1 MAHAP
6 GSSSSSPAGFDFAAF
21 RSVRFGSGLACPRCQ
36 GRRVHRWGFSG
47 RRRRYRCLGCG
58 RTFSDFTGTPLAY
71 LKRID
76 RVPDYLRCLERAWPV
91 RGTALLLGL
100 DPCTAFR
107 WRHRFLAH
115 LRDTDRTALLGDVG
129 LGLLRFPY
137 SEKGRRHAPSRD
149 RDDPQGARR
158 RDRWQRTGDPVRA
171 LPRRSVPPVS
181 VLPPVSAL
189 PPVLVLVAWER
200 DGPIAAGVVGCGV
213 AEPERVD
220 RLLRRCLARP
230 VRIATVEGPYGPL
243 RRWARGAGAPV
254 EVVPS
259 PRLEPIGTY
268 GRYLRRWLR
277 RFRGVATR
285 YLDHYL
291 TWFAL
296 RDPAEWGVQDSRPA
310 PRGEARRSRRS
321 SPERWR
327 LRHATGRDRHHPP
340 LLGGLAR
347 RPAPDGGYVLNPL
360 PGPPEGGR
368 ASRPGP

>member
-6 GSSSSSPAGFDFAAF
+6 GSSSSSSSSPAGFDFAAF

-76 RVPDYLRCLERAWPV
+76 RVPDYLRCLERAWPI

-115 LRDTDRTALLGDVG
+115 QRDTDRTALRGDVG

-137 SEKGRRHAPSRD
+137 SEKGRRHASARD
-149 RDDPQGARR
+149 RADPQTGRR
-158 RDRWQRTGDPVRA
+158 RDRWQRPGDPVRA
-171 LPRRSVPPVS
+171 LPR
-181 VLPPVSAL
+181 
-189 PPVLVLVAWER
+189 VLVLVAWER
-200 DGPIAAGVVGCGV
+200 DGPIASGVVGRGV
-213 AEPERVD
+213 AEPDRVD

-254 EVVPS
+254 QVVPS
-259 PRLEPIGTY
+259 PWLDPIGTY

-296 RDPAEWGVQDSRPA
+296 KDPAEWGVQDSWPA
-310 PRGEARRSRRS
+310 PRAETRGSHRRS
-321 SPERWR
+321 PEQWR
-327 LRHATGRDRHHPP
+327 LRHATGRDRHQLP

-347 RPAPDGGYVLNPL
+347 RPAPDGGYVLNPV
-360 PGPPEGGR
+360 PGPPGGGR